1 MSARIVIGLV
11 VIGAVVLLTA
21 GVAVWWLGLIPIA
34 PPPAPPP
41 PPAPVSGTAYNLTPA
56 EAETIAPGTVV
67 DRSAPAGWS
76 HLIIKSQ
83 PRVRPSEVANVPP
96 PPLGIGRDRVIKQ
109 VSWMFTVFTADV
121 VKEESGPHT
130 RYRLRAIGLGL
141 GATVNGH
148 ETVLTVDTAAQFGVK
163 LDFIERETLK
173 TGYDVQKR
181 ARVVVHGPPFALVDT
196 PVTFR
201 CDGNNR
207 MVSFRY
213 AILVDAQTGQVETLC
228 WRSAWENGGCADL
241 TRAVLLSP
249 NTIDEAELI
258 PDASRFTAGVPS
270 ELGFGVDNLPPRRG
284 EVVIPA
290 ELRDLAG
297 KTRFT
302 TDEARTLED
311 GLRKLLPK

>member
-1 MSARIVIGLV
+1 MSARIVVGLV
-11 VIGAVVLLTA
+11 VIGTAVLLTA
-21 GVAVWWLGLIPIA
+21 GVAVWWLGLLPIA
-34 PPPAPPP
+34 PPARPTPPP
-41 PPAPVSGTAYNLTPA
+41 SPGGGTAHNLTPT
-56 EAETIAPGTVV
+56 EAEPIAPGTVV

-83 PRVRPSEVANVPP
+83 PRVKPSEVSRVPP
-96 PPLGIGRDRVIKQ
+96 PPLGIGRDRVIRQ

-121 VKEESGPHT
+121 VKEEQSSHA

-148 ETVLTVDTAAQFGVK
+148 ETVLTVDTAAQFGTK
-163 LDFIERETLK
+163 LDFVEKETLK

-181 ARVVVHGPPFALVDT
+181 ARVVIHGSSFALVDT

-201 CDGNNR
+201 CNGKNR

-228 WRSAWENGGCADL
+228 WRTGWENGECADL

-258 PDASRFTAGVPS
+258 PDVSQFTAGVPS
-270 ELGFGVDNLPPRRG
+270 ELGFGVEGLPPHRL

-302 TDEARTLED
+302 ADEAQTLED